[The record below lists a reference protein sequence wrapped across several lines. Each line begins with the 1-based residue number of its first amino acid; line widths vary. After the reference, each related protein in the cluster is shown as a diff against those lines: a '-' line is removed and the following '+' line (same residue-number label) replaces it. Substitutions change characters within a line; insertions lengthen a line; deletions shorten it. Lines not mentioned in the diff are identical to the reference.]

1 MHLSNFEAQTPS
13 TDAPS
18 PSVQS
23 ELSVDTPRS
32 PVTTNPVVEGLF
44 NQANNLLGSVTLAA
58 STTLPDEPSP
68 PNQQGAQK
76 EQPAEAEK
84 GRKQSPSKVPA
95 VPKATQLPTPSAVK
109 IQAPEKRTQIIRR
122 VIPMSVPAPVPS
134 PYTILAPP
142 LGQKAVL
149 IPSQPSSL
157 VPNYPVLQEMTTAP
171 YEPPTPSQPSEAM
184 EIDQAEIQDPTAGE
198 DRSMDIEPIQLNSYE
213 SQAIT
218 IYQSQHRLYQTAKG
232 IGHMADMKRTLTECQ
247 RSYRDISKR
256 LTWQFALNILDGWN
270 PFQEAKHVKVLK
282 TNQSRASPV
291 ASTSR
296 LPTSSNSSSNPG
308 SNGNTKGKGKKPE
321 PNNLNQLGKI
331 PKKDISWRETM
342 AAARALQ
349 RAQAQMLEDLRK
361 EEDEKS
367 SKRRRKD

>member
-1 MHLSNFEAQTPS
+1 MPLSTRSGKTYDSNASSITSSRRAKSTKPARSSKRATSRSGEGKETIPVKSTSSTKGNSTTNSVSRENPS
-13 TDAPS
+13 TGKENSDYQES
-18 PSVQS
+18 H
-23 ELSVDTPRS
+23 
-32 PVTTNPVVEGLF
+32 
-44 NQANNLLGSVTLAA
+44 
-58 STTLPDEPSP
+58 PDVRTSS
-68 PNQQGAQK
+68 GTI
-76 EQPAEAEK
+76 
-84 GRKQSPSKVPA
+84 A
-95 VPKATQLPTPSAVK
+95 VHD
-109 IQAPEKRTQIIRR
+109 I
-122 VIPMSVPAPVPS
+122 
-134 PYTILAPP
+134 APP